1 MFSGV
6 ICWLLIAMESEEPPP
21 KRLKTDN
28 VECEESMQEVEG
40 REVELPTRD
49 EKKVERGINNMDTD
63 GFLRECDVGITE
75 YINNESCGLFGI
87 LKQR

>member
-1 MFSGV
+1 
-6 ICWLLIAMESEEPPP
+6 MESEEPPP